1 MIPYILYF
9 SHYSLIDAKHS
20 NQVVFVTDDLFV
32 KLNMYCVINTYKY
45 IIGIITNLK
54 YIMYIIFT
62 MYAYSSYRYYVSELR
77 YQFII

>member
-32 KLNMYCVINTYKY
+32 RLNV
-45 IIGIITNLK
+45 
-54 YIMYIIFT
+54 
-62 MYAYSSYRYYVSELR
+62 YYVSELR
-77 YQFII
+77 YQFIIPSYLAVYSIDCYTRV